1 MNTKSI
7 ADRAER
13 KEKKRAARKVAD
25 EKNPLQPRPAG
36 VDRGSLKRKIRHMAR
51 GQRKR

>member
-1 MNTKSI
+1 MNTKNV

-13 KEKKRAARKVAD
+13 KELKRQARKKA
-25 EKNPLQPRPAG
+25 EETSPLQPRPAG
-36 VDRGSLKRKIRHMAR
+36 VDRGSRKRKVKTLVK